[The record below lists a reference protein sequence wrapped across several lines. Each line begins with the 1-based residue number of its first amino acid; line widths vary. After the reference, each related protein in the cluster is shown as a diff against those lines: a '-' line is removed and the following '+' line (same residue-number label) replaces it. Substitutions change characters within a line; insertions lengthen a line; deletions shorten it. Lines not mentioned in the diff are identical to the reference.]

1 MELKDW
7 GLDTLG
13 NDIWRKK
20 YQQNNETFDQ
30 WLDRVSGGDKEVRQL
45 IIDKKFLFGGRILA
59 SRGVTDRK
67 VTYSNCYVLPQVED
81 SIEGIYDTAKHLART
96 FSYGGGVGIDIS
108 NLRPKGSPVN
118 NAAKTT
124 SGAVSFMDTFSQVS
138 SVIGQA
144 GRRGALMISMDCY
157 HPDIEDFIDAK
168 KNTDKLEGCN
178 ISVRTDGEFVKNSP
192 LMHKLAE
199 NNWDYA
205 EPGILYWDN
214 INKHNLLSEYIENG
228 EFEYAG
234 VNPCLV
240 GDTLIQTIEGP
251 IAIKD
256 LVGTQPYVYCMDDD
270 GKLTIR
276 QASKV
281 WKTREN
287 AQLVEIDFNRGKLIC
302 TPSHKIYT
310 RNRGWVEAK
319 DLKPKDRLNGLG
331 FSKGNEID
339 EKVKLTTDTKYYK
352 HHRFIMEQMG
362 YNLSGKDVHHK
373 DGNHM
378 NNKFS
383 NLEVL
388 PHELHSK
395 ITNIGHEC
403 NCERDDKTGKFI
415 HKECKCKPKKTDNV
429 NVKNTGKN
437 FIVKSVTLLDYKED
451 VYDLTVPGEHNFIAN
466 NIVVHNCA
474 EEPLPAG
481 GSCLLGAINLSEF
494 VKKPFTDEAY
504 FDIIAFR
511 KAVKIAI
518 RALNDV
524 LDEGLELHPLD
535 IQRKTVR
542 EWRQIG
548 LGIMGF
554 ADMLIKCGVAYGSEE
569 SLAAIDEIGQAMN
582 EAGLLA
588 SAEIAEEKGSFS
600 KFDPEFIID
609 SKFMEH
615 ITNLDVIDAIYDQ
628 GLRNSQ
634 LFTIAPTGSISTM
647 LGVSGGLEPLFDVE
661 YYRTTKSLHGEDKTY
676 KVTAPIVEQCLKAK
690 GITGK
695 RYPKEIQWSKT
706 IDPFNRIDVQAQWQ
720 IYIDASIS
728 STVNLSNS
736 TTVEEVE
743 NLYRYAYDTGCKGL
757 TIFRDGCARTA
768 ILNSTP
774 EELKE
779 QPQENKLDS
788 IQPITRADMGDR
800 LEGATYVRQTA
811 CGKLYVTINANE
823 KGELVE
829 VFIDPSKSGGCL
841 ANVEVIGRLCS
852 TMLRAGVAVEAVI
865 DSAKGV
871 KCSSCARS
879 KKKVDGL
886 SCGDIVAKA
895 IQTEYEYRKSENTKP
910 QNGIAKP
917 INTPPTKDDNK
928 AECPECGAELNF
940 TGGCNICP
948 SCGWSR
954 CN

>member
-20 YQQNNETFDQ
+20 YQQNNESFDQ

-45 IIDKKFLFGGRILA
+45 IVDKKFLFGGRILA
-59 SRGVTDRK
+59 SRGITDRK

-108 NLRPKGSPVN
+108 KLRPKGSPVN

-168 KNTDKLEGCN
+168 KNTNKLEGCN
-178 ISVRTDGEFVKNSP
+178 ISIRTDGDFIKNSP

-214 INKHNLLSEYIENG
+214 INNNNLLSEYIRTG

-234 VNPCLV
+234 VNP
-240 GDTLIQTIEGP
+240 
-251 IAIKD
+251 
-256 LVGTQPYVYCMDDD
+256 
-270 GKLTIR
+270 
-276 QASKV
+276 
-281 WKTREN
+281 
-287 AQLVEIDFNRGKLIC
+287 
-302 TPSHKIYT
+302 
-310 RNRGWVEAK
+310 
-319 DLKPKDRLNGLG
+319 
-331 FSKGNEID
+331 
-339 EKVKLTTDTKYYK
+339 
-352 HHRFIMEQMG
+352 
-362 YNLSGKDVHHK
+362 
-373 DGNHM
+373 
-378 NNKFS
+378 
-383 NLEVL
+383 
-388 PHELHSK
+388 
-395 ITNIGHEC
+395 
-403 NCERDDKTGKFI
+403 
-415 HKECKCKPKKTDNV
+415 
-429 NVKNTGKN
+429 
-437 FIVKSVTLLDYKED
+437 
-451 VYDLTVPGEHNFIAN
+451 
-466 NIVVHNCA
+466 CA

-494 VKKPFTDEAY
+494 VEKPFTDEAY

-511 KAVKIAI
+511 KAVKTAI

-582 EAGLLA
+582 IAGLLA
-588 SAEIAEEKGSFS
+588 SAEIAEEKGSFN
-600 KFDPEFIID
+600 KFDPEFIVD
-609 SKFMEH
+609 SEFMKH
-615 ITNLDVIDAIYDQ
+615 INDLDVIDAVYEK

-647 LGVSGGLEPLFDVE
+647 LGVSGGVEPLFDIE
-661 YYRTTKSLHGEDKTY
+661 YYRTTKSLHGEDVTY
-676 KVTAPIVEQCLKAK
+676 KVTTPIVERCLKVK

-706 IDPFNRIDVQAQWQ
+706 IDAFNRVDVQAQWQ

-728 STVNLSNS
+728 STVNLPNS

-774 EELKE
+774 EEPKE

-788 IQPITRADMGDR
+788 IHPITRADMGDR

-811 CGKLYVTINANE
+811 CGKLYVTINTNE

-852 TMLRAGVAVEAVI
+852 TMLRAGVSVEAVI

-910 QNGIAKP
+910 QSGIAKP
-917 INTPPTKDDNK
+917 INTPPAKEDNK
-928 AECPECGAELNF
+928 AKCPECGAELSN

-948 SCGWSR
+948 SCGYSK
-954 CN
+954 CD

>member
-7 GLDTLG
+7 GLSQLG
-13 NDIWRKK
+13 MDIWAKK
-20 YQQNNETFDQ
+20 YQNNGESFEE
-30 WLDRVSGGDKEVRQL
+30 WLDRVSGEDEDVKQL
-45 IIDKKFLFGGRILA
+45 IVDKKFLFGGRILA

-144 GRRGALMISMDCY
+144 GRRGALMISMDCE

-178 ISVRTDGEFVKNSP
+178 ISVRTNGDFIKNSS

-214 INKHNLLSEYIENG
+214 INKNNLLSEYIKNG

-234 VNPCLV
+234 VNP
-240 GDTLIQTIEGP
+240 
-251 IAIKD
+251 
-256 LVGTQPYVYCMDDD
+256 
-270 GKLTIR
+270 
-276 QASKV
+276 
-281 WKTREN
+281 
-287 AQLVEIDFNRGKLIC
+287 
-302 TPSHKIYT
+302 
-310 RNRGWVEAK
+310 
-319 DLKPKDRLNGLG
+319 
-331 FSKGNEID
+331 
-339 EKVKLTTDTKYYK
+339 
-352 HHRFIMEQMG
+352 
-362 YNLSGKDVHHK
+362 
-373 DGNHM
+373 
-378 NNKFS
+378 
-383 NLEVL
+383 
-388 PHELHSK
+388 
-395 ITNIGHEC
+395 
-403 NCERDDKTGKFI
+403 
-415 HKECKCKPKKTDNV
+415 
-429 NVKNTGKN
+429 
-437 FIVKSVTLLDYKED
+437 
-451 VYDLTVPGEHNFIAN
+451 
-466 NIVVHNCA
+466 CA

-481 GSCLLGAINLSEF
+481 GSCLLGTINLSEF
-494 VKKPFTDEAY
+494 VILPFTDNAT
-504 FDIIAFR
+504 FDIYEFEE
-511 KAVKIAI
+511 AVRIAI

-524 LDEGLELHPLD
+524 LDEGLELHPLE
-535 IQRKTVR
+535 IQRESVS

-554 ADMLIKCGVAYGSEE
+554 ADMLIKMGIAYGSKE
-569 SLAAIDEIGQAMN
+569 SLRMIDMIGIAMN
-582 EAGLLA
+582 EAGLLE
-588 SAEIAEEKGSFS
+588 SAYLAKERGSFDNCDECWLVDS
-600 KFDPEFIID
+600 EFMKHIKDPLVAD
-609 SKFMEH
+609 M
-615 ITNLDVIDAIYDQ
+615 IYDH

-634 LFTIAPTGSISTM
+634 LFTIAPTGTISTM
-647 LGVSGGLEPLFDVE
+647 LGVSGGVEPIFDVE
-661 YYRTTKSLHGEDKTY
+661 YTRTTKSLHGEDVTY
-676 KVTAPIVEQCLKAK
+676 KVVTPIVEQCMKAK
-690 GITGK
+690 GVTQ
-695 RYPKEIQWSKT
+695 YPAEIQWSKT
-706 IDPFNRIDVQAQWQ
+706 ITPFSRIDVQAQWQ

-728 STVNLSNS
+728 STVNLPQD

-743 NLYRYAYDTGCKGL
+743 ELYRYAYDTGCKGL

-768 ILNSTP
+768 ILNSGSAK
-774 EELKE
+774 EEPKE
-779 QPQENKLDS
+779 EVLVEEKRLDT
-788 IQPITRADMGDR
+788 IMPITRADMGDR
-800 LEGATYVRQTA
+800 LEGATYVRTTA
-811 CGKLYVTINANE
+811 CGKLYITINTNS

-852 TMLRAGVAVEAVI
+852 SMLRAGVAVEAVI

-895 IQTEYEYRKSENTKP
+895 IETEYNYRKGKKNTK
-910 QNGIAKP
+910 
-917 INTPPTKDDNK
+917 K
-928 AECPECGAELNF
+928 AEKIEEKVEKIKEKAKCPECGAELSF
-940 TGGCNICP
+940 TGGCNTCP
-948 SCGWSR
+948 SCGFSK

>member
-7 GLDTLG
+7 GLSQLG
-13 NDIWRKK
+13 MDIWAKK
-20 YQQNNETFDQ
+20 YQNNGESFEE
-30 WLDRVSGGDKEVRQL
+30 WLDRVSNGDKDVKQL
-45 IIDKKFLFGGRILA
+45 IVDKKFLFGGRILA

-144 GRRGALMISMDCY
+144 GRRGALMISMDCN

-178 ISVRTDGEFVKNSP
+178 ISVRTDGDFIKNSP

-214 INKHNLLSEYIENG
+214 INSNTLMSEYIKNG
-228 EFEYAG
+228 EFSFAG
-234 VNPCLV
+234 VNPC
-240 GDTLIQTIEGP
+240 
-251 IAIKD
+251 A
-256 LVGTQPYVYCMDDD
+256 
-270 GKLTIR
+270 
-276 QASKV
+276 
-281 WKTREN
+281 
-287 AQLVEIDFNRGKLIC
+287 
-302 TPSHKIYT
+302 
-310 RNRGWVEAK
+310 
-319 DLKPKDRLNGLG
+319 
-331 FSKGNEID
+331 
-339 EKVKLTTDTKYYK
+339 
-352 HHRFIMEQMG
+352 EQ
-362 YNLSGKDVHHK
+362 
-373 DGNHM
+373 
-378 NNKFS
+378 
-383 NLEVL
+383 
-388 PHELHSK
+388 
-395 ITNIGHEC
+395 
-403 NCERDDKTGKFI
+403 
-415 HKECKCKPKKTDNV
+415 
-429 NVKNTGKN
+429 
-437 FIVKSVTLLDYKED
+437 
-451 VYDLTVPGEHNFIAN
+451 
-466 NIVVHNCA
+466 
-474 EEPLPAG
+474 PLPAG

-494 VKKPFTDEAY
+494 VLSPFTDEAS
-504 FDIIAFR
+504 FDLLEFD
-511 KAVKIAI
+511 KAVRIAV

-524 LDEGLELHPLD
+524 LDEGLELHPLE
-535 IQRKTVR
+535 IQRKTVS

-554 ADMLIKCGVAYGSEE
+554 ADMLIKMGVAYGSEE
-569 SLAAIDEIGQAMN
+569 SLRIIDIIGKDMN

-588 SAEIAEEKGSFS
+588 SSELAEEKGP
-600 KFDPEFIID
+600 FDKCDPLWLID

-615 ITNLDVIDAIYDQ
+615 MRDTLAAERIWHN

-634 LFTIAPTGSISTM
+634 LFTIAPTGTISTM
-647 LGVSGGLEPLFDVE
+647 LGVSGGVEPIFDVE
-661 YYRTTKSLHGEDKTY
+661 YTRTTKSLHGEDVTY
-676 KVTAPIVEQCLKAK
+676 KVVTPIVEQCMKAK
-690 GITGK
+690 GVTE
-695 RYPKEIQWSKT
+695 YPKEVQWSKT
-706 IDPFNRIDVQAQWQ
+706 INPFNRVDVQAQWQ

-728 STVNLSNS
+728 STVNLPQD
-736 TTVEEVE
+736 TTVEKVE
-743 NLYRYAYDTGCKGL
+743 ELYRYAYDTGCKGL

-768 ILNSTP
+768 ILNSGSAK
-774 EELKE
+774 EEPKE
-779 QPQENKLDS
+779 EVVEDKRLDT
-788 IQPITRADMGDR
+788 IMPITRADMGDR
-800 LEGATYVRQTA
+800 LEGATYVRTTA
-811 CGKLYVTINANE
+811 CGKLYITINTNS

-852 TMLRAGVAVEAVI
+852 SMLRAGVAVEAVI

-895 IQTEYEYRKSENTKP
+895 IETEYNYRKGKKNTKKVEK
-910 QNGIAKP
+910 IAEKVEK
-917 INTPPTKDDNK
+917 IEEK
-928 AECPECGAELNF
+928 AKCPECGAELSF

-948 SCGWSR
+948 QCGFSK
-954 CN
+954 CD

>member
-7 GLDTLG
+7 GLSQLG
-13 NDIWRKK
+13 MDIWAKK
-20 YQQNNETFDQ
+20 YQNNGESFEQ

-45 IIDKKFLFGGRILA
+45 IVDKKFLFGGRILA
-59 SRGVTDRK
+59 SRGITDRK

-108 NLRPKGSPVN
+108 KLRPKGSPVN

-124 SGAVSFMDTFSQVS
+124 SGAVSFMETFSQVS

-178 ISVRTDGEFVKNSP
+178 ISVRTNGNFIKTSP

-214 INKHNLLSEYIENG
+214 INSNNLLSEYIKVG

-234 VNPCLV
+234 VNP
-240 GDTLIQTIEGP
+240 
-251 IAIKD
+251 
-256 LVGTQPYVYCMDDD
+256 
-270 GKLTIR
+270 
-276 QASKV
+276 
-281 WKTREN
+281 
-287 AQLVEIDFNRGKLIC
+287 
-302 TPSHKIYT
+302 
-310 RNRGWVEAK
+310 
-319 DLKPKDRLNGLG
+319 
-331 FSKGNEID
+331 
-339 EKVKLTTDTKYYK
+339 
-352 HHRFIMEQMG
+352 
-362 YNLSGKDVHHK
+362 
-373 DGNHM
+373 
-378 NNKFS
+378 
-383 NLEVL
+383 
-388 PHELHSK
+388 
-395 ITNIGHEC
+395 
-403 NCERDDKTGKFI
+403 
-415 HKECKCKPKKTDNV
+415 
-429 NVKNTGKN
+429 
-437 FIVKSVTLLDYKED
+437 
-451 VYDLTVPGEHNFIAN
+451 
-466 NIVVHNCA
+466 CA

-504 FDIIAFR
+504 FDIITFK
-511 KAVKIAI
+511 KAVRIAI

-600 KFDPEFIID
+600 KFDPEFIVD
-609 SKFMEH
+609 SEFMEH
-615 ITNLDVIDAIYDQ
+615 INDLDVIDAIYEK

-647 LGVSGGLEPLFDVE
+647 LGVSGGVEPLFDVE

-706 IDPFNRIDVQAQWQ
+706 IDPMNRVDVQAQWQ

-728 STVNLSNS
+728 STVNLPNS

-774 EELKE
+774 EEQKE

-811 CGKLYVTINANE
+811 CGKLYVTINTNE

-895 IQTEYEYRKSENTKP
+895 IQTEYEYRKSSNTKP
-910 QNGIAKP
+910 QSEIAKP
-917 INTPPTKDDNK
+917 INTPLAKEDNK
-928 AECPECGAELNF
+928 VKCPECGAELNF
-940 TGGCNICP
+940 TGGCNICS
-948 SCGWSR
+948 SCGWSK
-954 CN
+954 CS

>member
-7 GLDTLG
+7 GLSQLG
-13 NDIWRKK
+13 MDIWAKK
-20 YQQNNETFDQ
+20 YQNNGESFEE
-30 WLDRVSGGDKEVRQL
+30 WLDRVSGGDEEVKQL
-45 IIDKKFLFGGRILA
+45 IIDKKMLFGGRILA

-144 GRRGALMISMDCY
+144 GRRGALMISMDCE

-178 ISVRTDGEFVKNSP
+178 ISVRTNGDFIKNSP

-214 INKHNLLSEYIENG
+214 INKNNLLSEYIKNG

-234 VNPCLV
+234 VNP
-240 GDTLIQTIEGP
+240 
-251 IAIKD
+251 
-256 LVGTQPYVYCMDDD
+256 
-270 GKLTIR
+270 
-276 QASKV
+276 
-281 WKTREN
+281 
-287 AQLVEIDFNRGKLIC
+287 
-302 TPSHKIYT
+302 
-310 RNRGWVEAK
+310 
-319 DLKPKDRLNGLG
+319 
-331 FSKGNEID
+331 
-339 EKVKLTTDTKYYK
+339 
-352 HHRFIMEQMG
+352 
-362 YNLSGKDVHHK
+362 
-373 DGNHM
+373 
-378 NNKFS
+378 
-383 NLEVL
+383 
-388 PHELHSK
+388 
-395 ITNIGHEC
+395 
-403 NCERDDKTGKFI
+403 
-415 HKECKCKPKKTDNV
+415 
-429 NVKNTGKN
+429 
-437 FIVKSVTLLDYKED
+437 
-451 VYDLTVPGEHNFIAN
+451 
-466 NIVVHNCA
+466 CA

-494 VKKPFTDEAY
+494 VLSPFTENAA
-504 FDIIAFR
+504 FDIPEFK
-511 KAVKIAI
+511 KAVRIAV

-524 LDEGLELHPLD
+524 LDEGLELHPLE

-542 EWRQIG
+542 EFRQIG

-554 ADMLIKCGVAYGSEE
+554 ADMLIKMGIAYGSEE
-569 SLAAIDEIGQAMN
+569 SLRMIDIIGKHMN

-588 SAEIAEEKGSFS
+588 SSELAEEKGP
-600 KFDPEFIID
+600 FDKCDPLWLID

-615 ITNLDVIDAIYDQ
+615 MRDTLVAERVWHN

-634 LFTIAPTGSISTM
+634 LFTIAPTGTISTM
-647 LGVSGGLEPLFDVE
+647 LGVSGGVEPIFDVE
-661 YYRTTKSLHGEDKTY
+661 YTRTTKSLHGEDVTY
-676 KVTAPIVEQCLKAK
+676 KVVTPIVEQCMKAK
-690 GITGK
+690 GVTK
-695 RYPKEIQWSKT
+695 YPKEIQWSKT
-706 IDPFNRIDVQAQWQ
+706 INPFNRVDVQAQWQ

-728 STVNLSNS
+728 STVNLPQE

-743 NLYRYAYDTGCKGL
+743 ELYRYAYDVGCKGL

-768 ILNSTP
+768 ILNSGAP
-774 EELKE
+774 KEEPKE
-779 QPQENKLDS
+779 EVVEDKKLDT
-788 IQPITRADMGDR
+788 IMPITRANMGDR
-800 LEGATYVRQTA
+800 LEGATYVRTTA
-811 CGKLYVTINANE
+811 CGKLYITINTNN

-852 TMLRAGVAVEAVI
+852 SMLRAGVAVEAVI

-895 IQTEYEYRKSENTKP
+895 IETEYNYRKGKKNTKKVEK
-910 QNGIAKP
+910 IAEKVEK
-917 INTPPTKDDNK
+917 NEEK
-928 AECPECGAELNF
+928 AKCPECGAELSF
-940 TGGCNICP
+940 TGGCNVCP
-948 SCGWSR
+948 SCGFSK
-954 CN
+954 CS

>member
-7 GLDTLG
+7 GLSKLG
-13 NDIWRKK
+13 EDIWTKK
-20 YQQNNETFDQ
+20 YQNNGESFDE
-30 WLDRVSGGDKEVRQL
+30 WLDRVSGGNKYVRQL
-45 IIDKKFLFGGRILA
+45 IVDKKFLFGGRILA
-59 SRGVTDRK
+59 SRGITDRK
-67 VTYSNCYVLPQVED
+67 VTYSNCYVLPPVED

-108 NLRPKGSPVN
+108 KLRPKGSPVN

-178 ISVRTDGEFVKNSP
+178 ISVRTDGNFIKNSP
-192 LMHKLAE
+192 LMHKLAK

-214 INKHNLLSEYIENG
+214 INSNNLLSEYIENG

-234 VNPCLV
+234 VNP
-240 GDTLIQTIEGP
+240 
-251 IAIKD
+251 
-256 LVGTQPYVYCMDDD
+256 
-270 GKLTIR
+270 
-276 QASKV
+276 
-281 WKTREN
+281 
-287 AQLVEIDFNRGKLIC
+287 
-302 TPSHKIYT
+302 
-310 RNRGWVEAK
+310 
-319 DLKPKDRLNGLG
+319 
-331 FSKGNEID
+331 
-339 EKVKLTTDTKYYK
+339 
-352 HHRFIMEQMG
+352 
-362 YNLSGKDVHHK
+362 
-373 DGNHM
+373 
-378 NNKFS
+378 
-383 NLEVL
+383 
-388 PHELHSK
+388 
-395 ITNIGHEC
+395 
-403 NCERDDKTGKFI
+403 
-415 HKECKCKPKKTDNV
+415 
-429 NVKNTGKN
+429 
-437 FIVKSVTLLDYKED
+437 
-451 VYDLTVPGEHNFIAN
+451 
-466 NIVVHNCA
+466 CA

-494 VKKPFTDEAY
+494 VEKPFTDEAY

-582 EAGLLA
+582 EAGILA
-588 SAEIAEEKGSFS
+588 SAELAEEKGSFS
-600 KFDPEFIID
+600 KFDPEFIVD
-609 SKFMEH
+609 SEFMDH
-615 ITNLDVIDAIYDQ
+615 INNLDVIDAVYEK

-706 IDPFNRIDVQAQWQ
+706 IDPMNRVDVQAQWQ

-736 TTVEEVE
+736 TTIEEVE
-743 NLYRYAYDTGCKGL
+743 ELYRYAYDTGCKGL

-774 EELKE
+774 EKQEE
-779 QPQENKLDS
+779 QPKENKLDS

-910 QNGIAKP
+910 QSGIAKP
-917 INTPPTKDDNK
+917 INIPPTKDDNK
-928 AECPECGAELNF
+928 DKCPECGAELNF

-948 SCGWSR
+948 SCGWSK

>member
-20 YQQNNETFDQ
+20 YQQNNESFDE

-45 IIDKKFLFGGRILA
+45 IVDKKFLFGGRILA
-59 SRGVTDRK
+59 SRGITDRK

-108 NLRPKGSPVN
+108 KLRPKGSPVN

-157 HPDIEDFIDAK
+157 HPDIEDFIDTK

-178 ISVRTDGEFVKNSP
+178 ISIRTDGDFIKNSP

-199 NNWDYA
+199 NNWNYA

-214 INKHNLLSEYIENG
+214 INSNNLLSEYIKAG

-234 VNPCLV
+234 VNP
-240 GDTLIQTIEGP
+240 
-251 IAIKD
+251 
-256 LVGTQPYVYCMDDD
+256 
-270 GKLTIR
+270 
-276 QASKV
+276 
-281 WKTREN
+281 
-287 AQLVEIDFNRGKLIC
+287 
-302 TPSHKIYT
+302 
-310 RNRGWVEAK
+310 
-319 DLKPKDRLNGLG
+319 
-331 FSKGNEID
+331 
-339 EKVKLTTDTKYYK
+339 
-352 HHRFIMEQMG
+352 
-362 YNLSGKDVHHK
+362 
-373 DGNHM
+373 
-378 NNKFS
+378 
-383 NLEVL
+383 
-388 PHELHSK
+388 
-395 ITNIGHEC
+395 
-403 NCERDDKTGKFI
+403 
-415 HKECKCKPKKTDNV
+415 
-429 NVKNTGKN
+429 
-437 FIVKSVTLLDYKED
+437 
-451 VYDLTVPGEHNFIAN
+451 
-466 NIVVHNCA
+466 CA

-494 VKKPFTDEAY
+494 IEKPFTDEAY

-524 LDEGLELHPLD
+524 LDEGLELHPLE

-588 SAEIAEEKGSFS
+588 SAEIAKEKGSFS
-600 KFDPEFIID
+600 RFDPNFIVDSEFMKHINDYDIID
-609 SKFMEH
+609 E
-615 ITNLDVIDAIYDQ
+615 VYDC

-647 LGVSGGLEPLFDVE
+647 LGVSGGVEPLFDVE

-695 RYPKEIQWSKT
+695 RYPKEIHWSKT
-706 IDPFNRIDVQAQWQ
+706 IDPMNRVDVQAQWQ

-728 STVNLSNS
+728 STVNLPNS

-743 NLYRYAYDTGCKGL
+743 KLYRYAYDTGCKGL

-774 EELKE
+774 EEQKE
-779 QPQENKLDS
+779 QPLESKLDT

-895 IQTEYEYRKSENTKP
+895 IQTEYEYRKGKKNLTEELKKFKYE
-910 QNGIAKP
+910 KP
-917 INTPPTKDDNK
+917 IIIEDNK
-928 AECPECGAELNF
+928 AKCPECGAELSN
-940 TGGCNICP
+940 TGGCNVCP

-954 CN
+954 CS

>member
-1 MELKDW
+1 
-7 GLDTLG
+7 
-13 NDIWRKK
+13 
-20 YQQNNETFDQ
+20 
-30 WLDRVSGGDKEVRQL
+30 
-45 IIDKKFLFGGRILA
+45 
-59 SRGVTDRK
+59 
-67 VTYSNCYVLPQVED
+67 
-81 SIEGIYDTAKHLART
+81 
-96 FSYGGGVGIDIS
+96 
-108 NLRPKGSPVN
+108 
-118 NAAKTT
+118 
-124 SGAVSFMDTFSQVS
+124 
-138 SVIGQA
+138 
-144 GRRGALMISMDCY
+144 MISMDCN

-168 KNTDKLEGCN
+168 KNVEKLNGCN
-178 ISVRTDGEFVKNSP
+178 ISVRTDGDFIKNSP

-199 NNWDYA
+199 NNHQTG

-214 INKHNLLSEYIENG
+214 INSNNLLSEYIKNG

-234 VNPCLV
+234 VNP
-240 GDTLIQTIEGP
+240 
-251 IAIKD
+251 
-256 LVGTQPYVYCMDDD
+256 
-270 GKLTIR
+270 
-276 QASKV
+276 
-281 WKTREN
+281 
-287 AQLVEIDFNRGKLIC
+287 
-302 TPSHKIYT
+302 
-310 RNRGWVEAK
+310 
-319 DLKPKDRLNGLG
+319 
-331 FSKGNEID
+331 
-339 EKVKLTTDTKYYK
+339 
-352 HHRFIMEQMG
+352 
-362 YNLSGKDVHHK
+362 
-373 DGNHM
+373 
-378 NNKFS
+378 
-383 NLEVL
+383 
-388 PHELHSK
+388 
-395 ITNIGHEC
+395 
-403 NCERDDKTGKFI
+403 
-415 HKECKCKPKKTDNV
+415 
-429 NVKNTGKN
+429 
-437 FIVKSVTLLDYKED
+437 
-451 VYDLTVPGEHNFIAN
+451 
-466 NIVVHNCA
+466 CA

-494 VKKPFTDEAY
+494 VEKPFTDEAY
-504 FDIIAFR
+504 FDIISFR

-582 EAGLLA
+582 KAGILA
-588 SAEIAEEKGSFS
+588 SAEFAEEKGSFS
-600 KFDPEFIID
+600 KFDPEFIVD
-609 SKFMEH
+609 SEFMEH
-615 ITNLDVIDAIYDQ
+615 INDLDVIDAIYEK

-647 LGVSGGLEPLFDVE
+647 LGVSGGVEPLFDVE
-661 YYRTTKSLHGEDKTY
+661 YYRTTKSLHGEDVTY

-690 GITGK
+690 GIEGK

-706 IDPFNRIDVQAQWQ
+706 IDPFNRVDVQAQWQ

-728 STVNLSNS
+728 STVNLPNS

-743 NLYRYAYDTGCKGL
+743 ELYRYAYDTGCKGL

-768 ILNSTP
+768 ILNNAP
-774 EELKE
+774 EEPKE
-779 QPQENKLDS
+779 QPQESKLDS
-788 IQPITRADMGDR
+788 IYPITRADMGDR

-895 IQTEYEYRKSENTKP
+895 IQTEYEYRKGKKVVEVPLKAVEE
-910 QNGIAKP
+910 QHGKEE
-917 INTPPTKDDNK
+917 NK
-928 AECPECGAELNF
+928 AKCPECGAELSN

-948 SCGWSR
+948 SCGYSK
-954 CN
+954 CD